1 MQCRVWSEHSASTPA
16 RLLYCEGGRVEIK
29 STANGV
35 SFRVRVTP
43 RASRD
48 ALDGEYQG
56 VLKVRLTA
64 PPVDDR
70 ANEALRR
77 FLASRLHVSPS
88 SVTVVSGAKS
98 RTKLVSIAGV
108 TETQAIALARVEK

>member
-1 MQCRVWSEHSASTPA
+1 M
-16 RLLYCEGGRVEIK
+16 
-29 STANGV
+29 
-35 SFRVRVTP
+35 TP

-77 FLASRLHVSPS
+77 FLGRVLHVSPS

-108 TETQAIALARVEK
+108 TAEKLLALAHSG